1 MKQTKE
7 INLDI
12 KIQMVQFS
20 DDKVTTIKTETRSD
34 PVLSALLEIITAGWP
49 EKRHKLSLP
58 LRTYWGY
65 RDELS
70 VEDGIILKGGR
81 IVIPTS
87 MQKDILNK
95 LHTPHMGMEKTKLRA
110 KSSVF
115 WPSINNDIEQVTRQC
130 ETCNSL
136 AKSQRKEPLM
146 PHEIPTR
153 PWQNIGTDLMY
164 FDNDNYIIVT
174 DYYNKFPFVRKI
186 KGQCTSNA
194 VITILKEIFSE
205 HRIPEIVISDN
216 GRQYSSGEF
225 KMFAN
230 QWGFKHV
237 TSSPHFPQSNGL
249 AERFVQT
256 VKAILKKCKA
266 ENSDTELALLCLRTT
281 PIDAEI
287 PSPAELLYT
296 RKIKANLPVKLYN
309 PISTKDRV
317 YQQLMHR
324 QETQKMYHDR
334 GAQELPPLIA
344 KQPVYVQNETG
355 K

>member
-1 MKQTKE
+1 
-7 INLDI
+7 
-12 KIQMVQFS
+12 
-20 DDKVTTIKTETRSD
+20 
-34 PVLSALLEIITAGWP
+34 
-49 EKRHKLSLP
+49 
-58 LRTYWGY
+58 
-65 RDELS
+65 
-70 VEDGIILKGGR
+70 
-81 IVIPTS
+81 
-87 MQKDILNK
+87 
-95 LHTPHMGMEKTKLRA
+95 
-110 KSSVF
+110 
-115 WPSINNDIEQVTRQC
+115 
-130 ETCNSL
+130 
-136 AKSQRKEPLM
+136 M

-164 FDNDNYIIVT
+164 FDNDNYIIFT
-174 DYYNKFPFVRKI
+174 DYYSKFPFVHKI

-205 HRIPEIVISDN
+205 HGIPEIVISDN

-296 RKIKANLPVKLYN
+296 RKIKANLPVKLDN

-344 KQPVYVQNETG
+344 KQLYTCKMKRANGRKEPSQEHEKNHVRTM
-355 K
+355 